1 MPDLDPNERLLAPA
15 LALLRGGRPMGVLG
29 PLCEYGTSRSQN
41 VALDGRYDR
50 MSGISDDEL
59 VIAAV
64 AGDDGAFSVFY
75 RRHERP
81 LAAFFRRATGSA
93 DLAADLTAE
102 TFAVVVV
109 RLERFDSAKGTAA
122 AWLYGIARNVL
133 ARSVERGRV
142 EDRAR
147 RRLRVPAMTL
157 SDRLLEAIEALA
169 GDEWVADLLQTLPA
183 DQAGAVRARVI
194 DDRPYG
200 EIAANLRCSES
211 VVRKRVSRGL
221 ARLKSM
227 MEEDPRWNR

>member
-1 MPDLDPNERLLAPA
+1 MSA
-15 LALLRGGRPMGVLG
+15 L
-29 PLCEYGTSRSQN
+29 
-41 VALDGRYDR
+41 
-50 MSGISDDEL
+50 SDDEL

-64 AGDDGAFSVFY
+64 GGDDEAFSTFY
-75 RRHERP
+75 RRHERG
-81 LAAFFRRATGSA
+81 LAAFFRRSTGSA
-93 DLAADLTAE
+93 ELAADLTAE

-109 RLERFDSAKGTAA
+109 RLDRFDTAKGTAA

-133 ARSVERGRV
+133 ARSLERGRV

-169 GDEWVADLLQTLPA
+169 GDEWVADLLRTLPA

-200 EIAANLRCSES
+200 EIAASLRCSES

-221 ARLKSM
+221 AQLKST
-227 MEEDPRWNR
+227 MEEEKEERWNR